1 MGEKGTGKYVTCIC
15 EGPHDR
21 LLLQRMKPFFDSYG
35 LEIRIK
41 VQIGIDSL
49 VRKSAG
55 LVRQYH
61 LQGPVLLFF
70 DEADLKKG
78 DFKKLEE
85 AAFSFPP
92 AMAVPVQRK
101 IEAWLMAD
109 TEAFSE
115 ATGSRYSGP
124 LPTDI
129 IEDPKR
135 FFLHYF
141 RVSVRQ
147 RKRGFLARERD
158 FFRSVVWR
166 WELGRARENNLSL
179 ESFCSRFTQTISRQ
193 WVQ

>member
-1 MGEKGTGKYVTCIC
+1 MGEKGADNYVTCIC
-15 EGPHDR
+15 EGPHDG
-21 LLLQRMKPFFDSYG
+21 LLLQRMEPFFDSHG
-35 LEIRIK
+35 LKIRIK

-78 DFKKLEE
+78 DLKKLEK
-85 AAFSFPP
+85 AAFSFHP
-92 AMAVPVQRK
+92 AMAVPVRRK

-124 LPTDI
+124 LPTDV

-158 FFRSVVWR
+158 FFRAVVWR
-166 WELGRARENNLSL
+166 WELDRARKNNLSL
-179 ESFCSRFTQTISRQ
+179 ESFCSLFTQNISRQ
-193 WVQ
+193 